1 MKRLIVAMVALTLAL
16 TLAPA
21 AFAAGGSCD
30 GTGPGGNGG
39 GAGGG
44 AGTQAQTRSHM
55 ARYSLSGTV
64 KAVDAGASTLSVLVN
79 QSNHRARAYKGDV
92 VILRVT
98 AATKLYQRTADGQL
112 VSVALDAFSAGDRVT
127 SVGTLDRSDPA
138 APVFTALRVT
148 LRPALGTGT
157 NCAD

>member
-1 MKRLIVAMVALTLAL
+1 MRRLILALAALAASL

-21 AFAAGGSCD
+21 VLAAGGTCD
-30 GTGPGGNGG
+30 GT

-44 AGTQAQTRSHM
+44 AVSGAGTQTQMRAHM

-64 KAVDAGASTLSVLVN
+64 KAVDTGASTLSVLVR

-92 VILRVT
+92 VTISVT
-98 AATKLYQRTADGQL
+98 ATTRLYRRTADGQL
-112 VSVALDAFSAGDRVT
+112 VAVALDAFSAGDRIT
-127 SVGTLDRSDPA
+127 SVGTLDRSAPA

-148 LRPALGTGT
+148 LRPAPGTGT
-157 NCAD
+157 NCAG